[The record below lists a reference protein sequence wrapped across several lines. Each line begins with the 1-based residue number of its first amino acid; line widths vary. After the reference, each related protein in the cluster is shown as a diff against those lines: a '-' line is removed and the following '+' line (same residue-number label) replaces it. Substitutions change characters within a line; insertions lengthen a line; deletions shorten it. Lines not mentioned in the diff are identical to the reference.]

1 MSSRAARIRAEADEA
16 EAQLLRMAQGAPDA
30 SAVEVDQPAPAPAPD
45 PGVVAAE
52 STAVT
57 IEPAA
62 PSPQLTALE
71 REYQQLEQRYNTL
84 QGMFAKQ
91 NAQMQTLQQQVESV
105 VSRPPPAPALSPV
118 SGKITAKD
126 REEYGDPLIDL
137 IRRGA
142 QDALSLPLQTLVA
155 RLDRLEKGLNETA
168 TTATTAAKTATESAA
183 DRFYAK
189 LAELHPDWETINVT
203 PQWLTWLTETDPMAG
218 VRRDDLLQDAHRN
231 LNLAR
236 TAAFFTAFKRE
247 TGKSD
252 TASGGAKSDAGRIN
266 PRELV
271 SPASAASP
279 QPQQSAARAKGK
291 VWTLAEINKVYD
303 DFAKKQIDATTF
315 RAYEADI
322 LTATIEGRVRQ

>member
-16 EAQLLRMAQGAPDA
+16 EAQLLQLAQGATAPAAPPDEPTIDPPVVA
-30 SAVEVDQPAPAPAPD
+30 AEATAVPVEPAPAPAP
-45 PGVVAAE
+45 AQ
-52 STAVT
+52 
-57 IEPAA
+57 
-62 PSPQLTALE
+62 PSALE

-91 NAQMQTLQQQVESV
+91 NAQMQTLQQQVENLAA
-105 VSRPPPAPALSPV
+105 RPTPPSAPAPAPV
-118 SGKITAKD
+118 SGRITAKD

-142 QDALSLPLQTLVA
+142 HDAVGVTLQTIAA
-155 RLDRLEKGLNETA
+155 RLDRLEKGLNEAAATA
-168 TTATTAAKTATESAA
+168 TSAVKTAAETAS

-189 LAELHPDWETINVT
+189 LEELHPDWETVNSS
-203 PQWLTWLTETDPMAG
+203 PQWLTWLTETDPMTG
-218 VRRDDLLQDAHRN
+218 VRRDDLLQDAHRT
-231 LNLAR
+231 LNLVR

-271 SPASAASP
+271 APASAASP
-279 QPQQSAARAKGK
+279 QPQQNAARAKGK

-303 DFAKKQIDATTF
+303 DFAKKQIDAPTF
-315 RAYEADI
+315 RGYEADI
-322 LTATIEGRVRQ
+322 LAATIEGRVRQ